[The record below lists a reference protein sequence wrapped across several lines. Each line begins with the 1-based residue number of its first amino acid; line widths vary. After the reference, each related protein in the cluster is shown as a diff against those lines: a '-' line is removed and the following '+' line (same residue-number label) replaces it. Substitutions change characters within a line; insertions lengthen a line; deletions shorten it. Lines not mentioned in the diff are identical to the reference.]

1 MDHFLLKRAQELRS
15 STKTRPSPEGSF
27 ICAKWCSKAGKP
39 GHTATEMLITQI
51 VAEPKLKQEA
61 KILSLPVYNMNIVRT
76 KIWHKIVKNNSV
88 KLGTD

>member
-1 MDHFLLKRAQELRS
+1 
-15 STKTRPSPEGSF
+15 
-27 ICAKWCSKAGKP
+27 
-39 GHTATEMLITQI
+39 MLITQI

-61 KILSLPVYNMNIVRT
+61 KILSLPVYNINIVRT